1 MTYQSKIDIRMNSLK
16 KNIKRFGL
24 VTAFLVAGFVAS
36 AQIRQANSL
45 FNQFKYS
52 KAIPLYQKASE
63 DKDIKIRKEA
73 TARLADCYRLMN
85 NANEARSWYAKAVTF
100 EGADPINY
108 YYLGMALRTLANY
121 DEAESAFQ
129 EYAGKV
135 PSDFRGKVYAGYCRE
150 IKTWEGL
157 TSCAEIKDAV
167 TLNSPYSDFGPTF
180 YQDGLIFTSDRDIDM
195 ITDKNYLW
203 TSFGYLDLY
212 EARPVSY
219 NDFWSD
225 LKAPERLP
233 ATFNQA
239 YHDGPVSFTG
249 DFRKMFIT
257 RTLKNSSKKDTSAM
271 KTDYLK
277 IFIADLNGQK
287 KIDFIPFPYN
297 AENYSVGHPS
307 VSKDGK
313 TLILSSNKPGGSGQ
327 SDLYIS
333 ELKDGKWSEPEN
345 LGPEINTF
353 GNEVFPFLANDST
366 LYFSSDGLPG
376 YGGLDLYET
385 NKVNGKW
392 LKPWNLKAPLNSPYD
407 DFSIAF
413 DKKQSYGFFSS
424 NRPGGVGSDD
434 IYAFRNYR
442 RTLGPNDRLIIG
454 EKNKKLVLAGFVKD
468 KKNMEP
474 IEGATV
480 FLLNSTTNEV
490 LILKT
495 DKKGYYETP
504 ADNGVL
510 YVAKA
515 MSKGYFDD
523 CLNFRIPDGKTS
535 EKSIALRDL
544 LLDKYALNQVFVVQN
559 IYYDLDKW
567 AIRDDAKPSLDQ
579 LARLLKQYPISVEL
593 GSHTDSRASADYNIE
608 LSQRRAESVVRYLIL
623 SGINPARLTARGY
636 GETRLV
642 NKCADG
648 VPCTEAE
655 HQANR
660 RTEFRI
666 TSIDGDEKGKKSFD
680 PGVFK
685 AGDKVP
691 VQILDPEFF
700 SGCLEAQALN
710 EQKQAS
716 PEPEETLAGKD
727 SNSSVWYSVQLAASV
742 KQVKPEPQNFKG
754 LAHVQERKI
763 GKYFKYFEGHFSGF
777 DAAAQECETLKV
789 KFPGAFV
796 VAIDGEKVERA
807 VERKK

>member
-1 MTYQSKIDIRMNSLK
+1 
-16 KNIKRFGL
+16 
-24 VTAFLVAGFVAS
+24 
-36 AQIRQANSL
+36 
-45 FNQFKYS
+45 
-52 KAIPLYQKASE
+52 
-63 DKDIKIRKEA
+63 
-73 TARLADCYRLMN
+73 
-85 NANEARSWYAKAVTF
+85 
-100 EGADPINY
+100 
-108 YYLGMALRTLANY
+108 
-121 DEAESAFQ
+121 
-129 EYAGKV
+129 
-135 PSDFRGKVYAGYCRE
+135 
-150 IKTWEGL
+150 
-157 TSCAEIKDAV
+157 
-167 TLNSPYSDFGPTF
+167 
-180 YQDGLIFTSDRDIDM
+180 
-195 ITDKNYLW
+195 
-203 TSFGYLDLY
+203 
-212 EARPVSY
+212 
-219 NDFWSD
+219 
-225 LKAPERLP
+225 
-233 ATFNQA
+233 
-239 YHDGPVSFTG
+239 
-249 DFRKMFIT
+249 
-257 RTLKNSSKKDTSAM
+257 
-271 KTDYLK
+271 
-277 IFIADLNGQK
+277 
-287 KIDFIPFPYN
+287 
-297 AENYSVGHPS
+297 
-307 VSKDGK
+307 
-313 TLILSSNKPGGSGQ
+313 
-327 SDLYIS
+327 
-333 ELKDGKWSEPEN
+333 
-345 LGPEINTF
+345 
-353 GNEVFPFLANDST
+353 
-366 LYFSSDGLPG
+366 
-376 YGGLDLYET
+376 
-385 NKVNGKW
+385 
-392 LKPWNLKAPLNSPYD
+392 
-407 DFSIAF
+407 
-413 DKKQSYGFFSS
+413 
-424 NRPGGVGSDD
+424 
-434 IYAFRNYR
+434 
-442 RTLGPNDRLIIG
+442 
-454 EKNKKLVLAGFVKD
+454 
-468 KKNMEP
+468 
-474 IEGATV
+474 
-480 FLLNSTTNEV
+480 V

-523 CLNFRIPDGKTS
+523 CLNFRVPDRKAT
-535 EKSIALRDL
+535 EKPVALRDL

-567 AIRDDAKPSLDQ
+567 AIRDDAKPSLDH

-608 LSQRRAESVVRYLIL
+608 LSQKRAESVVRYLIL

-636 GETRLV
+636 GETKLV